1 MKLEGSLDAFSLPDI
16 FQLLSFTKKSGGLH
30 LASDGCDG
38 CVYFTGG
45 QITGASADGSRQP
58 LARRLIGAG
67 AVDDDALTTA
77 VHAATQRESMGVV
90 KALLENGAIEAAL
103 LRQAVTD
110 QSIDAVFDLVRWQ
123 QGDFA
128 FVIDEINPDDVGVTL
143 SIEEILADAESRRSS
158 WESVS
163 LIVPSPQALLSM
175 PVVLPS
181 DPQIS
186 REEWSLLALVDG
198 RRSVAELVDL
208 TGSGHYAVV
217 STLAGLV
224 TRGLLEVRDVADGSE
239 DHVGVVVR
247 RQGLLAALEGSPFQ
261 PVRSS
266 PQERESQAPEAKAA
280 TSPEPTVTEIEVE
293 VEMTEALDPGS
304 EPSGLEHGSD
314 TGSDHGSDAEPDHRS
329 DAEPHHR
336 SDAEPDF
343 SPQHVDA
350 PPSDA
355 PEDDVRT
362 PDADPGLVT
371 VATGESPIALVG
383 LHVPGDVVPPR
394 AEPFLPRRLA
404 DFDESTPSP
413 ATHPMP
419 MRGGGPGNGGV
430 IGANAVAL
438 DPDAVPMIERDPNV
452 NRSLMLRLIAGVRG
466 L

>member
-38 CVYFTGG
+38 CVFFAAG
-45 QITGASADGSRQP
+45 QVTGASADDSRQP

-67 AVDDDALTTA
+67 AVDDDALVAA
-77 VHAATQRESMGVV
+77 VQAATRGEDTGVV
-90 KALLENGAIEAAL
+90 KALLENGAIDAGL
-103 LRQAVTD
+103 LRQAVTE
-110 QSIDAVFDLVRWQ
+110 QSVDAVFDLLRWQ

-128 FVIDEINPDDVGVTL
+128 FAVDEINPDDVGVAL

-163 LIVPSPQALLSM
+163 LIVPSPHALLSM
-175 PVVLPS
+175 PVVLPN

-217 STLAGLV
+217 TTLAGLV
-224 TRGLLEVRDVADGSE
+224 TRGLLDVRDVADSSD

-247 RQGLLAALEGSPFQ
+247 RQGLLAALEGSPFH

-266 PQERESQAPEAKAA
+266 LREREAEAPRAKAPQPTA
-280 TSPEPTVTEIEVE
+280 PEPTAPEPTAPEPTAPEPTASEQKAIEVE
-293 VEMTEALDPGS
+293 VEIVEANGYD
-304 EPSGLEHGSD
+304 HGSAD
-314 TGSDHGSDAEPDHRS
+314 TGSEHGYDVAT
-329 DAEPHHR
+329 A
-336 SDAEPDF
+336 
-343 SPQHVDA
+343 DA
-350 PPSDA
+350 PM
-355 PEDDVRT
+355 
-362 PDADPGLVT
+362 G
-371 VATGESPIALVG
+371 LVG
-383 LHVPGDVVPPR
+383 LHVPGDVLPPR
-394 AEPFLPRRLA
+394 AEPFLPRRQA
-404 DFDESTPSP
+404 EFHEPTPSS

-419 MRGGGPGNGGV
+419 MRGGPGHGGV

-438 DPDAVPMIERDPNV
+438 DPAAVTMIERDPNV

>member
-38 CVYFTGG
+38 VVFFTGG
-45 QITGASADGSRQP
+45 QVTGASADGSRQP

-67 AVDDDALTTA
+67 AVNDEALAAA
-77 VHAATQRESMGVV
+77 VQAATHGESVGVV
-90 KALLENGAIEAAL
+90 KALLEHGAIEGGL

-110 QSIDAVFDLVRWQ
+110 QSVDAVFDLLRWQ

-128 FVIDEINPDDVGVTL
+128 FVVEEVNPDDVGVAL
-143 SIEEILADAESRRSS
+143 SIETILADAESRTSS
-158 WESVS
+158 WENVS
-163 LIVPSPQALLSM
+163 QVVPSADALLSM
-175 PVVLPS
+175 PVVLPT

-224 TRGLLEVRDVADGSE
+224 SRGLLQVRDPAEATE

-266 PQERESQAPEAKAA
+266 APKAEAPAA
-280 TSPEPTVTEIEVE
+280 APLEVPA
-293 VEMTEALDPGS
+293 VVGAS
-304 EPSGLEHGSD
+304 EPEK
-314 TGSDHGSDAEPDHRS
+314 A
-329 DAEPHHR
+329 
-336 SDAEPDF
+336 PDF
-343 SPQHVDA
+343 GSPNGSNAHANDGPAAAGHPDVATHDVA
-350 PPSDA
+350 G
-355 PEDDVRT
+355 DDVPT
-362 PDADPGLVT
+362 PAVEPGLVT
-371 VATGESPIALVG
+371 VANGESPMMLVG
-383 LHVPGDVVPPR
+383 THVPGDVVPPR
-394 AEPFLPRRLA
+394 PEPFLPKRQA
-404 DFDESTPSP
+404 DFDESGHSP
-413 ATHPMP
+413 ATRPMQV
-419 MRGGGPGNGGV
+419 RGGPGNGGV

-438 DPDAVPMIERDPNV
+438 DPEATPMIERDPNV

>member
-38 CVYFTGG
+38 VVFFSGG
-45 QITGASADGSRQP
+45 QVTGASADGSRQP

-67 AVDDDALTTA
+67 AVGDEALAAAVQTA
-77 VHAATQRESMGVV
+77 THGESVGVV
-90 KALLENGAIEAAL
+90 KALLDQGSIEGEL

-110 QSIDAVFDLVRWQ
+110 QSVDAVFDLLRWQ

-128 FVIDEINPDDVGVTL
+128 FVVEEVNPDDVGVTL
-143 SIEEILADAESRRSS
+143 SIEAILADAESRTGS

-163 LIVPSPQALLSM
+163 QIVPSADALLSM
-175 PVVLPS
+175 PVVLPA

-217 STLAGLV
+217 STLAGMV
-224 TRGLLEVRDVADGSE
+224 ARGLLEVRNAADATE

-266 PQERESQAPEAKAA
+266 AVEAKPPVAA
-280 TSPEPTVTEIEVE
+280 AVEAPAEVVAANEPPMPPDFGSPNGAEAHPNGGPDAAEHPVLATQDVAGDDVPTPDG
-293 VEMTEALDPGS
+293 DPG
-304 EPSGLEHGSD
+304 
-314 TGSDHGSDAEPDHRS
+314 
-329 DAEPHHR
+329 
-336 SDAEPDF
+336 
-343 SPQHVDA
+343 V
-350 PPSDA
+350 
-355 PEDDVRT
+355 
-362 PDADPGLVT
+362 VT
-371 VATGESPIALVG
+371 VANGESPMMLVG
-383 LHVPGDVVPPR
+383 THVPGDVVPPR
-394 AEPFLPRRLA
+394 PEPFLPKRQA
-404 DFDESTPSP
+404 DFDESGQSST
-413 ATHPMP
+413 TRPMQV
-419 MRGGGPGNGGV
+419 RGGPGNGGV

-438 DPDAVPMIERDPNV
+438 DPEAVPMIERDPNV

>member
-1 MKLEGSLDAFSLPDI
+1 MKLEGSLDAFSLPDV

-38 CVYFTGG
+38 CVFFTGG

-67 AVDDDALTTA
+67 AVDDDALTAA
-77 VHAATQRESMGVV
+77 VQAATQGEDMGVV
-90 KALLENGAIEAAL
+90 KALLENGVIEAGL

-110 QSIDAVFDLVRWQ
+110 QSVDAVFDLLRWQ

-128 FVIDEINPDDVGVTL
+128 FVIDEINPDDVGVSL
-143 SIEEILADAESRRSS
+143 SIEEILADAESRRAS
-158 WESVS
+158 WDSVS

-175 PVVLPS
+175 PVVLPD
-181 DPQIS
+181 DPHVS

-208 TGSGHYAVV
+208 TGSGQYAVV

-224 TRGLLEVRDVADGSE
+224 TRGLLEVREVGDSSD

-247 RQGLLAALEGSPFQ
+247 RQGLLAALEGAPFH

-266 PQERESQAPEAKAA
+266 PPAFEVEAAKASAPQPSAPQPSGPEHSAPEHS
-280 TSPEPTVTEIEVE
+280 SPEHSASEHRSIQVE
-293 VEMTEALDPGS
+293 VEMAEAGDHRADDAGPG
-304 EPSGLEHGSD
+304 
-314 TGSDHGSDAEPDHRS
+314 HRS
-329 DAEPHHR
+329 DA
-336 SDAEPDF
+336 APDLA
-343 SPQHVDA
+343 PQHAQA
-350 PPSDA
+350 PSHGA
-355 PEDDVRT
+355 AEDDVPT
-362 PDADPGLVT
+362 PGLVT
-371 VATGESPIALVG
+371 VANADVPITLVG
-383 LHVPGDVVPPR
+383 VHVPGDVVPPR
-394 AEPFLPRRLA
+394 PEPFLPRRQA

-413 ATHPMP
+413 ATRPMP
-419 MRGGGPGNGGV
+419 MRGGGLGNGGV

-438 DPDAVPMIERDPNV
+438 DPDAVTMIERDPNV

>member
-38 CVYFTGG
+38 VVFFSGG
-45 QITGASADGSRQP
+45 QVTGASADGSRQP

-67 AVDDDALTTA
+67 AVGDDALAAA
-77 VHAATQRESMGVV
+77 VQAATDGESVGVV
-90 KALLENGAIEAAL
+90 KALLDQGAIEGGL

-110 QSIDAVFDLVRWQ
+110 QSVDAVFDLLRWQ

-128 FVIDEINPDDVGVTL
+128 FVVEEVNPDDVGVAL
-143 SIEEILADAESRRSS
+143 SIETILADAESRTDS

-163 LIVPSPQALLSM
+163 LIVPSADALLSM
-175 PVVLPS
+175 PVVLPD

-217 STLAGLV
+217 STLAGMV
-224 TRGLLEVRDVADGSE
+224 ARGLLEVRDPADATD

-266 PQERESQAPEAKAA
+266 APEAKVPTAVA
-280 TSPEPTVTEIEVE
+280 VETPAQVVETGEPQT
-293 VEMTEALDPGS
+293 A
-304 EPSGLEHGSD
+304 
-314 TGSDHGSDAEPDHRS
+314 
-329 DAEPHHR
+329 
-336 SDAEPDF
+336 PDF
-343 SPQHVDA
+343 GSPNGSNGHANEGPDA
-350 PPSDA
+350 TEHPVLAAQDVA
-355 PEDDVRT
+355 GDDVPT
-362 PDADPGLVT
+362 ADGDPGLVT
-371 VATGESPIALVG
+371 VANGESPVMLVG
-383 LHVPGDVVPPR
+383 THVPGDVVPPR
-394 AEPFLPRRLA
+394 PEPFLPKRQA
-404 DFDESTPSP
+404 DFDESGQSSP
-413 ATHPMP
+413 TRPMQV
-419 MRGGGPGNGGV
+419 RGGPGNGGV

-438 DPDAVPMIERDPNV
+438 DPEAVPMIERDPNV

>member
-38 CVYFTGG
+38 CVFFAGG
-45 QITGASADGSRQP
+45 QVTGASADDSRQP

-67 AVDDDALTTA
+67 AVDDDALAAA
-77 VHAATQRESMGVV
+77 VQAATRGEDTGVV
-90 KALLENGAIEAAL
+90 KALLENGAIDAGL
-103 LRQAVTD
+103 LRQAVTE
-110 QSIDAVFDLVRWQ
+110 QSVDAVFDLLRWQ

-128 FVIDEINPDDVGVTL
+128 FAVDEINPDDVGVSL
-143 SIEEILADAESRRSS
+143 SIEEILADAESRRGS

-163 LIVPSPQALLSM
+163 LIVPSPHALLSM

-217 STLAGLV
+217 TTLAGLV
-224 TRGLLEVRDVADGSE
+224 TRGLLDVRDVADSSD

-247 RQGLLAALEGSPFQ
+247 RQGLLAALEGSPFHS
-261 PVRSS
+261 VRSS
-266 PQERESQAPEAKAA
+266 PREREAEAPKATA
-280 TSPEPTVTEIEVE
+280 LEPTAPEPTAPEPTALEATTLEPKAIEVE
-293 VEMTEALDPGS
+293 VEIVEANGY
-304 EPSGLEHGSD
+304 
-314 TGSDHGSDAEPDHRS
+314 DHRS
-329 DAEPHHR
+329 EDPGFEHEYDAA
-336 SDAEPDF
+336 SQDA
-343 SPQHVDA
+343 PQHVDA
-350 PPSDA
+350 PINGAYEHDVPT
-355 PEDDVRT
+355 PED
-362 PDADPGLVT
+362 DPGLVT
-371 VATGESPIALVG
+371 VATAEGPIGLVG
-383 LHVPGDVVPPR
+383 LHVPGDVLPPR
-394 AEPFLPRRLA
+394 AEPFLPRRQA
-404 DFDESTPSP
+404 EFHESTPSS

-419 MRGGGPGNGGV
+419 MRGGPGHGGV

-438 DPDAVPMIERDPNV
+438 DPAAVTMIERDPNV

>member
-45 QITGASADGSRQP
+45 QVTGASADGSRQP

-67 AVDDDALTTA
+67 AVNDDALAAA
-77 VHAATQRESMGVV
+77 VQAATQNESMGVV
-90 KALLENGAIEAAL
+90 KALLEQGAIEAGL

-110 QSIDAVFDLVRWQ
+110 QSVDAVFDLLRWQ

-128 FVIDEINPDDVGVTL
+128 FVVEEINPDDVGVAL
-143 SIEEILADAESRRSS
+143 SIESILADAESRRSS

-186 REEWSLLALVDG
+186 REEWSLLALVGG

-208 TGSGHYAVV
+208 TGSGPYAVV
-217 STLAGLV
+217 STVAGLV
-224 TRGLLEVRDVADGSE
+224 ARGLLEVRDEADSAD
-239 DHVGVVVR
+239 DHVGTVVR

-261 PVRSS
+261 PVRTA
-266 PQERESQAPEAKAA
+266 PPVHESKVADTRASETRAA
-280 TSPEPTVTEIEVE
+280 EIELE
-293 VEMTEALDPGS
+293 VEIAEAGEPDHGSGHRGSGQTGS
-304 EPSGLEHGSD
+304 ED
-314 TGSDHGSDAEPDHRS
+314 TGSDFAAQRADAPVSDAAGDVPAPDGDH
-329 DAEPHHR
+329 
-336 SDAEPDF
+336 
-343 SPQHVDA
+343 
-350 PPSDA
+350 
-355 PEDDVRT
+355 
-362 PDADPGLVT
+362 GLVT
-371 VATGESPIALVG
+371 VATGENPIALVG
-383 LHVPGDVVPPR
+383 VHVPGDVVPPR
-394 AEPFLPRRLA
+394 PEPFLPKRQA
-404 DFDESTPSP
+404 DFDESSLPS
-413 ATHPMP
+413 AGRPMQV
-419 MRGGGPGNGGV
+419 RGSGPGNGGV
-430 IGANAVAL
+430 IGANAVAV
-438 DPDAVPMIERDPNV
+438 DPEAVAVIERDPNV

>member
-38 CVYFTGG
+38 VVFFAGG
-45 QITGASADGSRQP
+45 QVTGASADGSRQP

-67 AVDDDALTTA
+67 AVDDEALAAA
-77 VHAATQRESMGVV
+77 VQAATDGESVGVI
-90 KALLENGAIEAAL
+90 KALLEHGAIEGEL

-110 QSIDAVFDLVRWQ
+110 QSVDAVFDLLRWQ

-128 FVIDEINPDDVGVTL
+128 FVVEEVNPDDVGVALT
-143 SIEEILADAESRRSS
+143 IETILADAESRSS
-158 WESVS
+158 NWESVS
-163 LIVPSPQALLSM
+163 AIVPSATALLSM
-175 PVVLPS
+175 PVVLPD

-198 RRSVAELVDL
+198 HRSVAELVDL

-217 STLAGLV
+217 STLAGMI
-224 TRGLLEVRDVADGSE
+224 TRGLLEVRDATDTDD

-261 PVRSS
+261 PVRTS
-266 PQERESQAPEAKAA
+266 APVA
-280 TSPEPTVTEIEVE
+280 EPKVE
-293 VEMTEALDPGS
+293 VAQGS
-304 EPSGLEHGSD
+304 EPDVGSAD
-314 TGSDHGSDAEPDHRS
+314 GSMSA
-329 DAEPHHR
+329 
-336 SDAEPDF
+336 
-343 SPQHVDA
+343 QHLDA
-350 PPSDA
+350 PTSEVA
-355 PEDDVRT
+355 GDDVPT

-371 VATGESPIALVG
+371 VATGPGPMALVG
-383 LHVPGDVVPPR
+383 THVPGDVVPPR
-394 AEPFLPRRLA
+394 SEPFLPKRQA
-404 DFDESTPSP
+404 EFDESSPSP
-413 ATHPMP
+413 ATRPMQV
-419 MRGGGPGNGGV
+419 RSSGPGNGGV

-438 DPDAVPMIERDPNV
+438 DPDAVAVIERDPNV

>member
-30 LASDGCDG
+30 IASDGCDG
-38 CVYFTGG
+38 CVFFADG
-45 QITGASADGSRQP
+45 QVTGASADDSRQP

-67 AVDDDALTTA
+67 AVDDDTLAAA
-77 VHAATQRESMGVV
+77 VQAATRGEDIGVV
-90 KALLENGAIEAAL
+90 KALLENGAIDAGL
-103 LRQAVTD
+103 LRQAVTE
-110 QSIDAVFDLVRWQ
+110 QSVDAVFDLLRWQ

-128 FVIDEINPDDVGVTL
+128 FAVDEVNPDDVGVAL

-163 LIVPSPQALLSM
+163 LIVPSPHALLAM

-181 DPQIS
+181 DPHIS

-208 TGSGHYAVV
+208 TGSGQYAVV
-217 STLAGLV
+217 TTLAGLV
-224 TRGLLEVRDVADGSE
+224 TRGLLDVRDVADSSD

-247 RQGLLAALEGSPFQ
+247 RQGLLAALEGAPFHQ
-261 PVRSS
+261 VRSS
-266 PQERESQAPEAKAA
+266 PRDREAEAPQAKTSQLTA
-280 TSPEPTVTEIEVE
+280 PEPTAVEPKAIEVE
-293 VEMTEALDPGS
+293 VEIVEANGNDYRSEDTGS
-304 EPSGLEHGSD
+304 EHGSD
-314 TGSDHGSDAEPDHRS
+314 AASDFA
-329 DAEPHHR
+329 
-336 SDAEPDF
+336 
-343 SPQHVDA
+343 PQHADA
-350 PPSDA
+350 PINGASEHDVPT
-355 PEDDVRT
+355 PED
-362 PDADPGLVT
+362 DPGLVT
-371 VATGESPIALVG
+371 VATADGPVGLVG
-383 LHVPGDVVPPR
+383 LHVPGDVLPPR

-438 DPDAVPMIERDPNV
+438 DPGAVSMIERDPNV

>member
-38 CVYFTGG
+38 VVFFAGG
-45 QITGASADGSRQP
+45 QVTGASADSSRQP

-67 AVDDDALTTA
+67 AVDDQALVAA
-77 VHAATQRESMGVV
+77 VQAATQGESVGVV
-90 KALLENGAIEAAL
+90 KALLDVGAVDAGL

-110 QSIDAVFDLVRWQ
+110 QSVDAVFDLLRWQ

-128 FVIDEINPDDVGVTL
+128 FVVEEINPDDVGVTV
-143 SIEEILADAESRRSS
+143 SIEAILADAESRTAS

-163 LIVPSPQALLSM
+163 LIVPSAQALLSM

-198 RRSVAELVDL
+198 RRSVSELVDL

-217 STLAGLV
+217 SSLAGLV
-224 TRGLLEVRDVADGSE
+224 TRGLLEVRDAAEAPE

-261 PVRSS
+261 PVRSA
-266 PQERESQAPEAKAA
+266 PAEREAEARQTKTK
-280 TSPEPTVTEIEVE
+280 TSDASEVE
-293 VEMTEALDPGS
+293 VEIEVAEVSPAGHNGS
-304 EPSGLEHGSD
+304 GP
-314 TGSDHGSDAEPDHRS
+314 
-329 DAEPHHR
+329 
-336 SDAEPDF
+336 
-343 SPQHVDA
+343 SPQHADVPA
-350 PPSDA
+350 SDA
-355 PEDDVRT
+355 AGDD
-362 PDADPGLVT
+362 APGLVT
-371 VATGESPIALVG
+371 VASSDSPMALVG
-383 LHVPGDVVPPR
+383 THVPGDVVPPR
-394 AEPFLPRRLA
+394 SEPFLPKRQA
-404 DFDESTPSP
+404 DFEESGPST
-413 ATHPMP
+413 ANRPMQV
-419 MRGGGPGNGGV
+419 RSSGPGNGGV

-438 DPDAVPMIERDPNV
+438 DPEAVAVIERDPNV

>member
-38 CVYFTGG
+38 VVFFAGG
-45 QITGASADGSRQP
+45 QVTGASADGSRQP

-67 AVDDDALTTA
+67 AVNDDALAAA
-77 VHAATQRESMGVV
+77 VQAATDGESVGVV
-90 KALLENGAIEAAL
+90 KALLEHGAIEGGL

-110 QSIDAVFDLVRWQ
+110 QSVDAVFDLLRWQ

-128 FVIDEINPDDVGVTL
+128 FVVEEVNPDDVGVALTIEAIL
-143 SIEEILADAESRRSS
+143 SDAESRSS
-158 WESVS
+158 NWESVS
-163 LIVPSPQALLSM
+163 AVVPSASALLSM
-175 PVVLPS
+175 PVVLPA

-217 STLAGLV
+217 STLAGMI
-224 TRGLLEVRDVADGSE
+224 TRGLLEVRDATDTDD

-261 PVRSS
+261 PVRTT
-266 PQERESQAPEAKAA
+266 APVPAAK
-280 TSPEPTVTEIEVE
+280 VE
-293 VEMTEALDPGS
+293 VAEVAEVS
-304 EPSGLEHGSD
+304 EPVHAPDAGSANGSD
-314 TGSDHGSDAEPDHRS
+314 PQANEESDSAQHRDVHS
-329 DAEPHHR
+329 TEVAG
-336 SDAEPDF
+336 
-343 SPQHVDA
+343 
-350 PPSDA
+350 
-355 PEDDVRT
+355 DDVPT
-362 PDADPGLVT
+362 PDGDPGLVT
-371 VATGESPIALVG
+371 VSTGASPMTLVG
-383 LHVPGDVVPPR
+383 IHVPGDVVPPR
-394 AEPFLPRRLA
+394 SEPFLPKRQA
-404 DFDESTPSP
+404 EFDESSQSP
-413 ATHPMP
+413 ATRPMQVRP
-419 MRGGGPGNGGV
+419 SGPGNGGV

-438 DPDAVPMIERDPNV
+438 DPEAVAVIERDPNV